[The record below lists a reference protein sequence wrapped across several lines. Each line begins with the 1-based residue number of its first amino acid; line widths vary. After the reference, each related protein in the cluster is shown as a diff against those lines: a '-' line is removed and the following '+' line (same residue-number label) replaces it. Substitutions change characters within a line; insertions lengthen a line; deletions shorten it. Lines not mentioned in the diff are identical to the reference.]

1 MCIKQRIISHNSV
14 DFVAGLDYSII
25 TFYIERM
32 IQMSQEEKTDVTA
45 YSIYNVEQK
54 KRTKINPLEDI
65 YPKLPEKKYQV
76 IYADP
81 PWDYGGKM
89 QYDKSTIKDENVG
102 FEKKIF
108 LSSASFKYP
117 TVKLKQLKE
126 LDVNSIA
133 ADDCIL
139 FMWTTGPQMA
149 NSIELGEA
157 WGFEYKT
164 VAFVWD
170 KMVHNPGRY
179 TLSQTEFVLA
189 FKKGKFPQPRGAR
202 NVRQMVAIHR
212 GDHSVKP
219 VDVIEGITKMFPEQ
233 DKIELFARNN
243 YIGWDNWGLEI
254 PDEKIEIKTAGEI
267 DREMRGKKNPNGEQ
281 QVLKFDEE

>member
-1 MCIKQRIISHNSV
+1 
-14 DFVAGLDYSII
+14 
-25 TFYIERM
+25 M
-32 IQMSQEEKTDVTA
+32 IPVEKNNITA

-54 KRTKINPLEDI
+54 KRTKINLLEDI
-65 YPKLPEKKYQV
+65 YPKLPNKKYQV

-89 QYDKSTIKDENVG
+89 QYDKTTIKDENIG
-102 FEKKIF
+102 FKKKIF

-139 FMWTTGPQMA
+139 FMWTTGPQME
-149 NSIELGEA
+149 NSIELGKA

-164 VAFVWD
+164 IAFVWD

-202 NVRQMVAIHR
+202 NVKQMVTIHR
-212 GDHSVKP
+212 GEHSVKP
-219 VDVIEGITKMFPEQ
+219 VEIIDRITRMFPEQ
-233 DKIELFARNN
+233 NKIELFARNN

-254 PDEKIEIKTAGEI
+254 PDEKIDIKTAGEL
-267 DREMRGKKNPNGEQ
+267 DRKMRENKITECIQ
-281 QVLKFDEE
+281 QELNFENE